1 MAEAKQGDQV
11 KVHYTGKLTDG
22 TVFDSSVEREP
33 MPVTIGS
40 EQTLPDLEQ
49 ALIGMSPGESKTIT
63 IGADRA
69 FGPHRED
76 LVANISSDQI
86 APGLEPEVGQRLEA
100 TQGEG
105 KKAVVTVT
113 DVNES
118 GITVDANHPLA
129 GEDLTFDLE
138 LVEIT

>member
-1 MAEAKQGDQV
+1 MAEAKHGDKV

-22 TVFDSSVEREP
+22 RVFDSSVEREP
-33 MPVTIGS
+33 MAVTIGS
-40 EQTLPDLEQ
+40 EQTLADLEK
-49 ALIGMSPGESKTIT
+49 ALIGMSPGESKTIK

-69 FGPHRED
+69 FGPHRDE

-86 APGLEPEVGQRLEA
+86 APGLEPKVGQRLEA
-100 TQGEG
+100 SQGDSQ
-105 KKAVVTVT
+105 KAVVTVT

-129 GEDLTFDLE
+129 EKT
-138 LVEIT
+138 